1 MSRKMLTWRRE
12 EVRSIWRGMILSHND
27 IMDIMDRTNN
37 KSDYIPTINTIYH

>member
-12 EVRSIWRGMILSHND
+12 EVRSICRAMILSHNG
-27 IMDIMDRTNN
+27 IMDIMDRTN